1 MAAVMINKVDGA
13 QYGGALTLYHGLN
26 MSPKGY
32 HRPLLGSGG
41 IVPLVPATLH
51 LVLGI

>member
-1 MAAVMINKVDGA
+1 MINKVDGA
-13 QYGGALTLYHGLN
+13 QYSGALTLYHGLN

-32 HRPLLGSGG
+32 HCPLLGSGG
-41 IVPLVPATLH
+41 IVLLVPATLH